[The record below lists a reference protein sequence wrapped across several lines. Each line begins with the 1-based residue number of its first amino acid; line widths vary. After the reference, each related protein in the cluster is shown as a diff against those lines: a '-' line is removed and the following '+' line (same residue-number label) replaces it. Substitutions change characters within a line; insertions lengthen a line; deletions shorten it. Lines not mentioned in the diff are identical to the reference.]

1 MKKWSV
7 FVYICADEPNEDLVE
22 AAIANVSEMRKVG
35 SNDYVGIVAQL
46 DLPAVP
52 TKRYV
57 FPANTGLVRPSEI
70 DVIEL
75 DRNINSA
82 DPASIV
88 DFFDWANRRAPA
100 ENIFLIMWGHGFGI
114 DDFNPFLTN
123 AAPPGTLGRSSEFGG
138 FPDRNGPLPI
148 VQTPIYDMTSGLPDQ
163 GRADFLKNNQIAEA
177 VIKCR
182 KSLPAGQN
190 LAVLGFD
197 ACDMSLLEVWFE
209 MTEGADIGIGS
220 QYGIPYKGWP
230 YTRILTQLLHHPE
243 WTSQVLAK
251 RVVEDFADFNDLVES
266 KPVVTLSA
274 CNLSLEAEIANVIR
288 PLAEA
293 LSKASTSA
301 SDRTKIFDARNESPI
316 FDEDGFVDVES
327 FCRLL
332 QVNFPDSEIASRCED
347 VCKAVQKYVLA
358 HSFAPK
364 RTTKK
369 ISLSTGVSLWF
380 PPWIQYPEIQILE
393 KEQSEAYFY
402 KHYAETKFAKLTG
415 WDVFLRTILANTHF
429 DAAGDTKEEESIMSN
444 SSDDAKGSGVI
455 GPTEGLGH
463 TPPKGRTPPRGRTDP
478 GAEPSSDQGGGR
490 VFLRGSSR
498 EAGVVVRATV
508 ESFGPVG
515 DTELQV
521 TVKWPAGNNSS
532 PIVDPERRS
541 IRPPGGDA
549 NVAK

>member
-7 FVYICADEPNEDLVE
+7 FVYICADEPNEDLVQ
-22 AAIANVSEMRKVG
+22 AAIENVSELKKVG
-35 SNDYVGIVAQL
+35 SNDYVGVLAQL
-46 DLPAVP
+46 DLPTLP

-57 FPANTGLVRPSEI
+57 FTPNDGPFPPSQI

-75 DRNINSA
+75 DRNVNTA

-88 DFFDWANRRAPA
+88 DFFEWANRQAPA
-100 ENIFLIMWGHGFGI
+100 ENIFLIFWGHGFGV
-114 DDFNPFLTN
+114 DDFDPFLTN
-123 AAPPGTLGRSSEFGG
+123 AAPPGTLGRASADDLYGG
-138 FPDRNGPLPI
+138 FPDQNGPFPI
-148 VQTPIYDMTSGLPDQ
+148 IHSPITDLTSALPDQ
-163 GRADFLKNNQIAEA
+163 RQAEFLKNNQIAEA
-177 VIKCR
+177 VLKCR

-209 MTEGADIGIGS
+209 MTGAADIGIGS

-230 YTRILTQLLHHPE
+230 YTRMLTQLLRHPE
-243 WTSQVLAK
+243 WTPQVLAEQ
-251 RVVEDFADFNDLVES
+251 VVKDFADFNNRVES
-266 KPVVTLSA
+266 RPVVALSA
-274 CNLSLEAEIANVIR
+274 CYLGLEAEMANAIR

-293 LSKASTSA
+293 LSKASSYA
-301 SDRTKIFDARNESPI
+301 PGRAKIFDARNESPV

-332 QVNFPDSEIASRCED
+332 QVKFPGDDIDSRCED
-347 VCKAVQKYVLA
+347 VCAAVRKYVLA

-364 RTTKK
+364 ETAKK
-369 ISLSTGVSLWF
+369 ISLSRGVSLWF
-380 PPWIQYPEIQILE
+380 PPWIQYPDIEILE

-402 KHYAETKFAKLTG
+402 TQYASTKFAKLTG
-415 WDVFLRTILANTHF
+415 WDVFLRTILGNTRF
-429 DAAGDTKEEESIMSN
+429 NTQGDAKEEESIMSN
-444 SSDDAKGSGVI
+444 SNDNRTGSELDI
-455 GPTEGLGH
+455 LGH
-463 TPPKGRTPPRGRTDP
+463 TPPKGRTPPKGKTDP
-478 GAEPSSDQGGGR
+478 EAEPSAEQSGGR
-490 VFLRGSSR
+490 VFLNGSAR

-532 PIVDPERRS
+532 PIVHPVRKFV
-541 IRPPGGDA
+541 RPPGGDA
-549 NVAK
+549 NVAS